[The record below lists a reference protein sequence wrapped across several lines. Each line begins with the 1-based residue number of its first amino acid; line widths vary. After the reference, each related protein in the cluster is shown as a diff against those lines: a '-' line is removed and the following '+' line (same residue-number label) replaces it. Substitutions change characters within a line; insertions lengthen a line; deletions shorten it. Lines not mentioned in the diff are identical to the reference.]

1 MKNNKPINNKILA
14 SLAVLIFLG
23 ISFVSAFSVSS
34 PYMENKTLNLYPD
47 SKTTD
52 LQFVL
57 QNGGGAT
64 ENVSIRVEVLEGS
77 NIISIIDSSN
87 VYTVV
92 PGDKVPVNTRITLPN
107 GVAEGNDYNIRLE
120 FTTVTAG
127 ESGQFGFGTGQE
139 QDFKVAVVSKPV
151 ITTENGAEHNG
162 TLLYIILG
170 ILVLLVIIVLV
181 LIKRK
186 NRK

>member
-1 MKNNKPINNKILA
+1 MKNNKIIKSKILA
-14 SLAVLIFLG
+14 SLAVLMFLG

-64 ENVSIRVEVLEGS
+64 DNVSIKVEVISGSDILSLVDNS
-77 NIISIIDSSN
+77 NI
-87 VYTVV
+87 YTVV
-92 PGDKVPVNTRITLPN
+92 PGNKVPVNMRITLPSN
-107 GVAEGNDYNIRLE
+107 ATVGDNYNIALE
-120 FTTVTAG
+120 FTTVASG

-139 QDFKVAVVSKPV
+139 QDFKVSVVNRIV
-151 ITTENGAEHNG
+151 TEGETKHNG

>member
-1 MKNNKPINNKILA
+1 MKNNKIINNKILA
-14 SLAVLIFLG
+14 SLVVLMFLG

-64 ENVSIRVEVLEGS
+64 DNVSIKVEVISGS
-77 NIISIIDSSN
+77 DILSVTDSNNI
-87 VYTVV
+87 YAVV
-92 PGDKVPVNTRITLPN
+92 PGDKIPVNMRITLPSN
-107 GVAEGNDYNIRLE
+107 VTVGDNYNIALE
-120 FTTVTAG
+120 FTTVASG

-139 QDFKVAVVSKPV
+139 QDFKVLIVNRVV
-151 ITTENGAEHNG
+151 TENETKHNG

>member
-1 MKNNKPINNKILA
+1 MKNNKRINNKILA
-14 SLAVLIFLG
+14 SLVVLIFLG

-52 LQFVL
+52 LQYTL

-64 ENVSIRVEVLEGS
+64 DNVSIKVEILEGS
-77 NIISIIDSSN
+77 DIFSIIDSN
-87 VYTVV
+87 NIYAVV
-92 PGDKVPVNTRITLPN
+92 PGEKVHVNTRVTLPKN
-107 GVAEGNDYNIRLE
+107 ATVGDNYNIRLE
-120 FTTVTAG
+120 FTTVASG

-139 QDFKVAVVSKPV
+139 QDFKVSVVNNIV
-151 ITTENGAEHNG
+151 TESENKSNGA
-162 TLLYIILG
+162 LLYIILG
-170 ILVLLVIIVLV
+170 ILVILVIIILV